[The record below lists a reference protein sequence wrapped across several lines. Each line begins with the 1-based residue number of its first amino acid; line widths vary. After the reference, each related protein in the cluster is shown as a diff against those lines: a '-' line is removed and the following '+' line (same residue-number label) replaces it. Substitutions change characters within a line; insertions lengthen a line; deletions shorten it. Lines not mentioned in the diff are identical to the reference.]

1 MPKHIHGSIF
11 PTSATAYPWLLWRVK
26 KGRRW
31 LVLEIPQ
38 CPPSI
43 ATSAEDY
50 HLFHLERKE
59 NTSSQTLS
67 SNIWVWLPQ
76 ARGGSCLAEEFSL
89 LEDIEDLPKKIIR
102 HQVKRLQCLYSNL
115 FGNILCILCL
125 PQISSLKQCPPFIS
139 GHIPMAFF
147 KIPSIT
153 R

>member
-50 HLFHLERKE
+50 HLSSSRKE
-59 NTSSQTLS
+59 GEHVFSNPLEQHMGLIATGEGWELFSRRVFFVGGYRGFAKKNNSPSSQKVTVPL
-67 SNIWVWLPQ
+67 
-76 ARGGSCLAEEFSL
+76 
-89 LEDIEDLPKKIIR
+89 
-102 HQVKRLQCLYSNL
+102 
-115 FGNILCILCL
+115 
-125 PQISSLKQCPPFIS
+125 
-139 GHIPMAFF
+139 
-147 KIPSIT
+147 
-153 R
+153 

>member
-38 CPPSI
+38 CPPSCHFGGRLSPVFI
-43 ATSAEDY
+43 SKGRRTRLLKPSRATYGFDCHRRGVGVVQQKSF
-50 HLFHLERKE
+50 LCWR
-59 NTSSQTLS
+59 
-67 SNIWVWLPQ
+67 IWRICQ
-76 ARGGSCLAEEFSL
+76 
-89 LEDIEDLPKKIIR
+89 KIIR

-115 FGNILCILCL
+115 FGNILCILRL